1 LELSPGDPMM
11 LYNCACL
18 YSQLGEVD
26 RAVTGCGRRSPTA
39 TYENFGWMKHDPD
52 LNAVRD
58 HPEFIAMLDG
68 R

>member
-1 LELSPGDPMM
+1 VFIFPTGRGGPRGDT
-11 LYNCACL
+11 LRQAIA
-18 YSQLGEVD
+18 G
-26 RAVTGCGRRSPTA
+26 G
-39 TYENFGWMKHDPD
+39 YESFGWMKHDPD